1 MGWFRIRDRREH
13 NFIINR
19 VVWLRGGKKMLNKMG
34 KNRVPVGATPAVRYA
49 SWADHRA
56 EIHEAAEAM
65 RARRLYARQ
74 LVA

>member
-1 MGWFRIRDRREH
+1 
-13 NFIINR
+13 
-19 VVWLRGGKKMLNKMG
+19 MLNKMG